1 LKDAYYFSHD
11 NNARNDLKIKAMMS
25 KYGYEGYGIFWA
37 LVEMMHESGEG
48 ELPLEEYLYIALQ
61 QEFNGSSTDVKQYI
75 DDCINVFKLFETD
88 GENFWSNSLK
98 RRMAIREKKREQAR
112 KAGKRSAEVRKQRA
126 SATGVEQELNDRST
140 ESNKGKERKEKGKEI
155 KESNVSHKKIIDS
168 LRKNVR
174 ADIRKDEIDL
184 VTSWLDDG
192 IETDVVIWAIEQAAT
207 NKKRNVQYINGILR
221 NLHSENV
228 LTMEG
233 VKEREK
239 SHKKPE
245 KEERFDFEKYKEE
258 ALRLVAK
265 YDDAI

>member
-1 LKDAYYFSHD
+1 LLAKLGAIDAELWENKIVWSQNYVDGISDVYKNRRTEIPSRPSFYIEKPHD
-11 NNARNDLKIKAMMS
+11 ADI
-25 KYGYEGYGIFWA
+25 
-37 LVEMMHESGEG
+37 
-48 ELPLEEYLYIALQ
+48 
-61 QEFNGSSTDVKQYI
+61 ST
-75 DDCINVFKLFETD
+75 
-88 GENFWSNSLK
+88 GENPQSKVKKSK
-98 RRMAIREKKREQAR
+98 EEK
-112 KAGKRSAEVRKQRA
+112 
-126 SATGVEQELNDRST
+126 
-140 ESNKGKERKEKGKEI
+140 
-155 KESNVSHKKIIDS
+155 SNVSHKKIIDS

-233 VKEREK
+233 VKERKK